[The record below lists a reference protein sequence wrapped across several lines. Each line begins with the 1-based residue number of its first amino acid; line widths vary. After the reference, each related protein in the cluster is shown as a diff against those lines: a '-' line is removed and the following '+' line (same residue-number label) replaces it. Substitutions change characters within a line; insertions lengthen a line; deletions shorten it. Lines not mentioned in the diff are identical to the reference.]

1 MDAALTCGHCGASVR
16 GGRNRCGRCG
26 SAETNAVASKAEGRP
41 THLPRL
47 AAIGA
52 LGLAAVV
59 GFTLYAASGSEPGEA
74 VSSLA
79 TTPVATA
86 PTGSGR
92 PQSSDVSGPAS
103 VVTAADASRYGAA
116 AYNNGD
122 LASAESH
129 YTTAVATDPNDAA
142 AHNNLGQVLVR
153 TGRSKDAIP
162 HFDKAIELS
171 GDTWSYHFNRARA
184 YAELKDWQQAIAGY
198 TEAARLFPHDY
209 ATHFNLAKA
218 RQAVGDLPGA
228 IEGYAKAIELA
239 PGQSDFHLTYGQA
252 LELAGR
258 QAEAAAAYKRFLE
271 MQPDGPEAD
280 KVKARLSQ
288 LGGNAEAGPSTER

>member
-1 MDAALTCGHCGASVR
+1 MVTSSHHRHSRAKPRPKLQELDPHPQGVE
-16 GGRNRCGRCG
+16 
-26 SAETNAVASKAEGRP
+26 AERHRRWPAHVAVDR
-41 THLPRL
+41 
-47 AAIGA
+47 
-52 LGLAAVV
+52 
-59 GFTLYAASGSEPGEA
+59 
-74 VSSLA
+74 
-79 TTPVATA
+79 
-86 PTGSGR
+86 
-92 PQSSDVSGPAS
+92 
-103 VVTAADASRYGAA
+103 
-116 AYNNGD
+116 
-122 LASAESH
+122 
-129 YTTAVATDPNDAA
+129 
-142 AHNNLGQVLVR
+142 
-153 TGRSKDAIP
+153 
-162 HFDKAIELS
+162 
-171 GDTWSYHFNRARA
+171 HFNRARA

-288 LGGNAEAGPSTER
+288 LGGNAGAAPSTER